1 MVSTIYK
8 QVLRGQSN
16 RDSFSGRANHIDF
29 CPRYNSK
36 EDNKMKEERMIDL
49 LANTNT
55 NIFEIHKHNCKDVLN
70 KICISQPPART
81 IKVEYLD
88 GEIEEIK
95 RGDPNSIFKIFNC
108 AKEDK

>member
-1 MVSTIYK
+1 VIRGLKTNRLEGISSPISE
-8 QVLRGQSN
+8 VLSVKAE
-16 RDSFSGRANHIDF
+16 SL
-29 CPRYNSK
+29 K
-36 EDNKMKEERMIDL
+36 EDNNMKEERMIDL

-95 RGDPNSIFKIFNC
+95 RVDPNSIFKIFNC